1 MLFQWYEKVPCT
13 MIELLWISC
22 VQPVQLKCRTIIVQ
36 RELWFPSEAH
46 SLVNLKHTYST
57 V

>member
-1 MLFQWYEKVPCT
+1 